1 MTSGPAAEPVLVVYI
16 PSAPDLET
24 SGETMN
30 VPDAAQR
37 ADPLRFTLRWPVRG
51 YELDSRGH
59 VNNAV
64 YLSWSE
70 EIATAHAEAAGYG
83 RAWSER
89 HGGGWVIR
97 RTDITY
103 HRPAVYG
110 DEVEL
115 TVQVELVKGV
125 RGVRRTTIRRVGD
138 GDLLAEVLTEW
149 VWVRLSD
156 GRPAPVP
163 RELVELAAP
172 ANALAAARRR
182 AR

>member
-1 MTSGPAAEPVLVVYI
+1 MATE
-16 PSAPDLET
+16 AP
-24 SGETMN
+24 
-30 VPDAAQR
+30 R
-37 ADPLRFTLRWPVRG
+37 ADPLVFSMRWPVRG

-59 VNNAV
+59 ANNAV

-83 RAWSER
+83 REWSER

-97 RTDITY
+97 RTEITY

-115 TVQVELVKGV
+115 TVRVELVRGA
-125 RGVRRTTIRRVGD
+125 RGVRRTTIQRASD
-138 GDLLAEVLTEW
+138 GELVADVLTEW

-156 GRPAPVP
+156 GRATQVPA
-163 RELVELAAP
+163 ELVALAAP
-172 ANALAAARRR
+172 VTAATLARRR

>member
-1 MTSGPAAEPVLVVYI
+1 M
-16 PSAPDLET
+16 
-24 SGETMN
+24 
-30 VPDAAQR
+30 AAQPKP
-37 ADPLRFTLRWPVRG
+37 ADPLQFTMRWPVRG

-64 YLSWSE
+64 YLSWAE

-83 RAWSER
+83 REWSEE

-97 RTDITY
+97 RTEITY

-115 TVQVELVKGV
+115 TVKVELVRGA
-125 RGVRRTTIRRVGD
+125 RGVRRTTIRRAAD
-138 GDLLAEVLTEW
+138 GELFAEVLTEW

-156 GRPAPVP
+156 GRATQVP
-163 RELVELAAP
+163 QELVALAAP
-172 ANALAAARRR
+172 VTEATLARRR
-182 AR
+182 RR